1 MSILADRLNKQEI
14 LLLDSAMGT
23 ELKDRRAD
31 ISMPL
36 WSARPLID
44 NPDLIRQIHIDNI
57 DAGADIITTNTFR
70 TQTRTYEK
78 AGYTIEELSY
88 AETAREMTQIAV
100 ELAKD
105 AVIIAVDD
113 GEDEAIVAGCIS
125 PLEDCYKPELVL
137 DTDTLCTE
145 HYEHIKN
152 LVEAETDV
160 LLAETM
166 ISIKEISAVINQ
178 LHKVGKEYMVSLLCK
193 NENELFSGEAL
204 KDAMKIIEKF
214 TPYAVMINCI
224 HPEQAEP
231 ILKSLMQLT
240 DKPVGVYCNIGNPSK
255 MKSGEL
261 EKVVSPDEY
270 LKYAKKWKQ
279 MGVKIIG
286 GCCGTNPNYIA
297 RLSSLKF

>member
-1 MSILADRLNKQEI
+1 MSILAEILNKQDI
-14 LLLDSAMGT
+14 IVLDSAMGT

-44 NPDLIRQIHIDNI
+44 NPDLVRQIHIDNI

-70 TQTRTYEK
+70 TQRRTYEK
-78 AGYTIEELSY
+78 ANYKMEGLTYE
-88 AETAREMTQIAV
+88 ETAREMTFMAV

-105 AVIIAVDD
+105 AVMIAVED
-113 GEDEAIVAGCIS
+113 GEDDSIVAGCIS
-125 PLEDCYKPELVL
+125 PLEDCYKPELVP

-145 HYEHIKN
+145 HYEHLQN
-152 LVEAETDV
+152 LVEGGADI

-166 ISIKEISAVINQ
+166 ISIKEISAVLNQ
-178 LHKVGKEYMVSLLCK
+178 LHTAGKEYMISLLCR
-193 NENELFSGEAL
+193 NGDELFSGELL
-204 KDAMKIIEKF
+204 KDAIKIIEKF
-214 TPYAVMINCI
+214 KPSAVLTNCM

-231 ILKSLMQLT
+231 IINSLKKLT
-240 DKPVGVYCNIGNPSK
+240 DKPIGVYANIGNPSK
-255 MKSGEL
+255 KENGEL

-286 GCCGTNPNYIA
+286 GCCGTNPQYIV
-297 RLSSLKF
+297 RLSTLK